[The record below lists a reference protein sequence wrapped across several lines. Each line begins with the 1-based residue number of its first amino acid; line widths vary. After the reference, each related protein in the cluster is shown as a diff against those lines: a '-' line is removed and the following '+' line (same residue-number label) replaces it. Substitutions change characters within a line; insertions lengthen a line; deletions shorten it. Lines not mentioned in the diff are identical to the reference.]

1 MNTLDRYIA
10 RQYLFNV
17 LALLVILFSFVIVVD
32 VALNVDQLFDA
43 VDRMNQGNATGV
55 RRLVL
60 AVLGVFDL
68 WWPRLLQLFGFIIG
82 LVLVAGMG
90 FTFTQLVRNREMVGM
105 LAGGI
110 SLYRISRP
118 VLIVAALVMA
128 LKVIN
133 QELVL
138 SRPQVAPLLSRS
150 YKDIGER
157 DWSSFQV
164 SLVKDA
170 SDRLFLARTFDP
182 PTQTLTDVT
191 IWFRSQGLAT
201 HTLTAPKA
209 VWRDGGWDLTDPSLR
224 SLKLGATGQPAPV
237 ARNGQTSIAL
247 PAGLASIN
255 RVETDM
261 DPNTLKF
268 RRFRVFSQSLSW
280 GQIGEMLERPNIEPE
295 LRTDL
300 QRIRWSR
307 VSQLLS
313 AMLSLIITMPFFLVR
328 EPRNMLGQSL
338 KCAPIGIGSLMGG
351 ILLST
356 VNWPGF
362 PPGLGVFI
370 PVLILVPLAIA
381 VVSYVR
387 S

>member
-17 LALLVILFSFVIVVD
+17 LALLVILFSFVVVVD
-32 VALNVDQLFDA
+32 VALNVDQLFEA
-43 VDRMNQGNATGV
+43 VDRLNEGSTTGI

-68 WWPRLLQLFGFIIG
+68 WWPRLLQLFGFIVG

-118 VLIVAALVMA
+118 VLIVAALVMG

-133 QELVL
+133 QEFIL
-138 SRPQVAPLLSRS
+138 SRPEVAPLLSRE
-150 YKDIGER
+150 YKQIGRR
-157 DWSSFQV
+157 DWSSFNV
-164 SLVKDA
+164 ALVKDA
-170 SDRLFLARTFDP
+170 QDRLFLARNFDP
-182 PTQTLTDVT
+182 TTQTLSDVT
-191 IWFRSQGLAT
+191 VWFRTQGLAT
-201 HTLTAPKA
+201 HMLTASKA
-209 VWRDGGWDLTDPSLR
+209 VWREGGWDLEDPQIR
-224 SLKLGATGQPAPV
+224 SLKLGVTGQPAP
-237 ARNGQTSIAL
+237 AMRNGQPVQPL
-247 PAGLASIN
+247 PPGLAAAN
-255 RVETDM
+255 RIETDM

-280 GQIGEMLERPNIEPE
+280 AQIGEMLERPNIEPE
-295 LRTDL
+295 LRADL

-307 VSQLLS
+307 VSQIASGL
-313 AMLSLIITMPFFLVR
+313 LSLIITMPFFLVR

-370 PVLILVPLAIA
+370 PVLILIPLAIA
-381 VVSYVR
+381 TVSYVR
-387 S
+387 T